1 MDYKITNRPSSSHHI
16 KRISQIFASTL
27 CLGLLSPM
35 GSVFA
40 QTTPAQTTPTEVTP
54 AQTTPTEGTPAQ
66 TTPAPRTPA
75 QTQPNAPASPVAQKL
90 YGQWLAKDPAGEPL
104 LMFIFTPEGKLYIMP
119 PPKANEPS
127 RAIEMGYKIDS
138 TTKPMHL
145 DVQLDTQQTVLT
157 VFDFTTEGKMRLQ
170 LEGTNPGQPR
180 PSGLKETAT
189 NFEKISDTPTLP
201 PNTEVMSSNQ

>member
-1 MDYKITNRPSSSHHI
+1 MDYKITNRPSSGHHI
-16 KRISQIFASTL
+16 KRVSQIFASTL

-35 GSVFA
+35 LSVFA
-40 QTTPAQTTPTEVTP
+40 QTTPAQTTPAPITPTEVTP
-54 AQTTPTEGTPAQ
+54 APTTPV
-66 TTPAPRTPA
+66 
-75 QTQPNAPASPVAQKL
+75 QTQPDAPASPVAQKL
-90 YGQWLAKDPAGEPL
+90 YGQWLAKDPKGEPL
-104 LMFIFTPEGKLYIMP
+104 LMFIFTPTGKLYIMP
-119 PPKANEPS
+119 PPKENEPS

-157 VFDFTTEGKMRLQ
+157 VFDFTTEGQMRLQ

-180 PSGLKETAT
+180 PSALTETAT

-201 PNTEVMSSNQ
+201 PETEIMSSNQ